1 MFSSVQ
7 FSCSV
12 VSDSL
17 WPHESQHTRPPC
29 PSPTPEV
36 YSNSYPSSRWCHPA
50 ISSSAVPFSSC
61 HMCIHLQMG
70 LSYIFKLERKLSIRM
85 YSLIS
90 LKKYVCQGEGGINL
104 SVYKRFK
111 VCVYVHTYYN
121 IINKKKAGKNVQQTC
136 KRWIS
141 LENGIWGRI

>member
-1 MFSSVQ
+1 M
-7 FSCSV
+7 
-12 VSDSL
+12 
-17 WPHESQHTRPPC
+17 
-29 PSPTPEV
+29 
-36 YSNSYPSSRWCHPA
+36 
-50 ISSSAVPFSSC
+50 
-61 HMCIHLQMG
+61 
-70 LSYIFKLERKLSIRM
+70 
-85 YSLIS
+85 
-90 LKKYVCQGEGGINL
+90 YVCQGEGGINL